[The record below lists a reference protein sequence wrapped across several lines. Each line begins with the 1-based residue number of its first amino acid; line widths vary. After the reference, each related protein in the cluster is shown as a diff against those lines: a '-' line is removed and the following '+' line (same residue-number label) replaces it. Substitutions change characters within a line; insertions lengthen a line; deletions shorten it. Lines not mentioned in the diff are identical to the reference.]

1 MASYEEVDEFP
12 SEPKKGKSSEP
23 AAKSSSMEEVA
34 PEDVPAGGK
43 HLDYNMMEGD
53 TPYLDSF
60 LQGVSSDYWDEGA
73 ARLESMFSDR
83 PYREHWQDRQD
94 ELKRLRLLYPAESIA
109 GEAGGSIAQ
118 MLPMLG
124 WAKLAGGGA
133 RMFSAATKFKQA
145 TDLARGSQAVLTAA
159 QAAQA
164 AQAVQKLSMLER
176 LGTGAWN
183 TAKTGLK
190 MIPAAAGW
198 GALQATGA
206 NEKALFD
213 WDKHYENPFKAR
225 VGYPAFVAGKGALEG
240 AMSVPLAMGI
250 GAVAKPIVNLGG
262 MIAKP
267 VGRKALE
274 LMSKVVFGV
283 DKESAKHILNNPE
296 LYDTPLQSVGKI
308 AKDMVIPKVNQISAK
323 TTAQKADAMSHLTDK
338 RTFSVNELEEM
349 FFDALQKDKLVFEGS
364 KGRLTGS
371 HGEGPAAAFNNARET
386 IKQTAGAKG
395 YVTEKELHDLYEH
408 FSDSGLYNK
417 PGLEGVRK
425 EMAEAYRVF
434 RTGMNKKLRANTQYN
449 EKMVPVRK
457 MTQDLDD
464 IQKALKLQKRQSK
477 TLNPLTGVP
486 FGENGRYTIG
496 DGKLEG
502 KLRGSMNTN
511 EHAVET
517 MDDFSKTYFPE
528 DVLLTDLLKRAAVE
542 KQLEKGGGVG
552 FKTLATTNAPWW
564 VRGAAMGLD
573 VGGRKAFKK
582 LSKITSPNKSMNFD
596 ETTRNF
602 LPAVTEF
609 GVGPWT
615 NPYYVGFPFHG
626 MSGEQYRE
634 LKEQGKVK

>member
-12 SEPKKGKSSEP
+12 SDKKGKPKEP
-23 AAKSSSMEEVA
+23 AGESSMEEVA

-73 ARLESMFSDR
+73 AKLESMFSDR

-94 ELKRLRLLYPAESIA
+94 ELKRMRLLYPAESIA
-109 GEAGGSIAQ
+109 GGIGGSITQ
-118 MLPMLG
+118 MLPILG
-124 WAKLAGGGA
+124 WAKWLGKGA
-133 RMFSAATKFKQA
+133 KMFSAATKFKQA
-145 TDLARGSQAVLTAA
+145 ADVARGSKAILTAA
-159 QAAQA
+159 EVAKASK
-164 AQAVQKLSMLER
+164 AVQDLSMLQR

-190 MIPAAAGW
+190 MTPAAAAW
-198 GALQATGA
+198 GALQSTGA
-206 NEKALFD
+206 HEKPIFD
-213 WDKHYENPFKAR
+213 WDKEYENPFDAR
-225 VGYPAFVAGKGALEG
+225 VKYPAFVAGKGAIEG
-240 AMSVPLAMGI
+240 MMSVPLAMGV
-250 GAVAKPIVNLGG
+250 GAVAKPFINLGG
-262 MIAKP
+262 MMAKP
-267 VGRKALE
+267 VARKALE
-274 LMSKVVFGV
+274 ILSKPMFGV
-283 DKESAKHILNNPE
+283 EKEAAKHILKNPE
-296 LYDTPLQSVGKI
+296 LYDTPIQSVGKI
-308 AKDMVIPKVNQISAK
+308 AKNIVIPKVNEISAK
-323 TTAQKADAMSHLTDK
+323 TTAAKADAMSHLTDK

-364 KGRLTGS
+364 KGKLTGS
-371 HGEGPAAAFNNARET
+371 NGEGPAAAFNNARET

-395 YVTEKELHDLYEH
+395 FVTEKELHDLYEH
-408 FSDSGLYNK
+408 FSNKGLYNK

-425 EMAEAYRVF
+425 EMAEAYRAF

-449 EKMVPVRK
+449 EKMVPVRQ
-457 MTQDLDD
+457 MTKDLDD
-464 IQKALKLQKRQSK
+464 MQKALKLQKRQGK
-477 TLNPLTGVP
+477 TLNPVTGEP

-517 MDDFSKTYFPE
+517 MDDFSRTYFPE
-528 DVLLTDLLKRAAVE
+528 DVLTTDLLKRAAIE
-542 KQLEKGGGVG
+542 QKLEKGGGVG
-552 FKTLATTNAPWW
+552 FKTLATQAAPWW
-564 VRGAAMGLD
+564 IRAPAMALD
-573 VGGRKAFKK
+573 VYGRKAFKK
-582 LSKITSPNKSMNFD
+582 LAKIATPNQSTSFD
-596 ETTRNF
+596 TATRAF
-602 LPAVTEF
+602 LPAVTDF

-615 NPYYVGFPFHG
+615 NPYYVGFPLHG